1 MSYETISTGQLI
13 TTAKL
18 QEFQNA
24 VINVF
29 ASASARDSAI
39 TSATEGMFA
48 YLSDTNTLTYYN
60 GSSWAEYVGEG
71 DISSV
76 VAGLGLD
83 GGGASGIV
91 TLNLDANEL
100 TAVTATTTDY
110 VVIEDVTDN
119 TTKKALVS
127 DLQSTVINF
136 SVKVADDGSGSQNV
150 YYFLSGSDS
159 GAGTKS
165 VDLDLS
171 SGFTY
176 KFDISDSSM
185 SGHPLQFSTTAD
197 GSHNSG
203 SEFTTNVTKSG
214 TGGSTGDY
222 IQIEIT
228 PETLGTAGATKTLY
242 YYCPNHSG
250 MGGAGQL
257 SLLPRTDYADIG
269 LVIAL
274 G

>member
-29 ASASARDSAI
+29 ASSTARDSAI
-39 TSATEGMFA
+39 SSPTEGMFA
-48 YLSDTNTLTYYN
+48 YLSDTNALTYYT

-71 DISSV
+71 DITSV

-100 TAVTATTTDY
+100 SAVTATTTDY

-165 VDLDLS
+165 VTLDLS
-171 SGFTY
+171 N
-176 KFDISDSSM
+176 
-185 SGHPLQFSTTAD
+185 Q
-197 GSHNSG
+197 
-203 SEFTTNVTKSG
+203 
-214 TGGSTGDY
+214 
-222 IQIEIT
+222 
-228 PETLGTAGATKTLY
+228 
-242 YYCPNHSG
+242 C
-250 MGGAGQL
+250 
-257 SLLPRTDYADIG
+257 
-269 LVIAL
+269 
-274 G
+274 